1 MNYIT
6 SRLALRVPSHLVIF
20 GHKENHIYPEAAVA
34 AAAAAMTAA
43 ALEGT
48 ELLLP
53 LRVDRWSELFR
64 TWLYCTGPLLG
75 GTFPPIFLRGTV
87 GVCCSFIS
95 FSERLR
101 RLSVCTETAPE
112 LRERLGR

>member
-1 MNYIT
+1 M
-6 SRLALRVPSHLVIF
+6 LVMKLR
-20 GHKENHIYPEAAVA
+20 KIYPEAAVA
-34 AAAAAMTAA
+34 AAAIALTAA

-48 ELLLP
+48 EELLLP
-53 LRVDRWSELFR
+53 LRGDRWSELFK